1 MSESESSTND
11 YINMDIDNVHY
22 ELLNEIDNIKNK
34 LTSQEFKTIVDKL
47 VKIKNIDKMIYNKSI
62 ILDIQ
67 SNILKTFISLPDG
80 DNTINLAQLRPL
92 EAVNYIAEFANIILN
107 IENMTN
113 EPDDDLR
120 STSREFIF
128 KQLGTSYT
136 GDYHRTILQM
146 VTYER
151 LKEIINLLEKLK
163 LN

>member
-1 MSESESSTND
+1 MSESEISINND
-11 YINMDIDNVHY
+11 MDIDVAHY
-22 ELLNEIDNIKNK
+22 DLLNEIDNVKTK
-34 LTSQEFKTIVDKL
+34 LTDMEFKTIVEKL
-47 VKIKNIDKMIYNKSI
+47 VKIKNMEKVIYNKSI

-67 SNILKTFISLPDG
+67 STILKTFISLPDG

-92 EAVNYIAEFANIILN
+92 EAINYIAEFANIILN

-113 EPDDDLR
+113 EIEEELR
-120 STSREFIF
+120 GISREFIF

-151 LKEIINLLEKLK
+151 LKEVINLIEKLK
-163 LN
+163 I